1 MFHPTMLLRRLWPL
15 CLLLLA
21 AFAPAQ
27 EPEAGFS
34 FGVVPQRTAID
45 LARSW
50 VPILDYLGAKTGYRF
65 EFRTARDADAFEQR
79 LDTGEFDLVYMNPY
93 QYILH
98 HAKHGYRVYAKE
110 KDRLLT
116 GLIVVRVDSPYR
128 EVRELDGKTLAFP
141 AASAFAASLLPRAYL
156 SRMGIAYTPAYVASH
171 DSVYIGVSKNLFIA
185 GGGVHQTLNNLAPEI
200 RKQLRVVWVS
210 PPVTPHALAAHP
222 RVPAAAVRRIYRAL
236 AEMERDPQ
244 GKKLLDD
251 LGFKG
256 IVAAADR
263 EYDGVRALEPELRK
277 VRAEK

>member
-1 MFHPTMLLRRLWPL
+1 MFRPALLLRRLLPL
-15 CLLLLA
+15 CLVLLA
-21 AFAPAQ
+21 ALARAQ
-27 EPEAGFS
+27 EPEAGFT
-34 FGVVPQRTAID
+34 FGIVPQRTAID

-79 LDTGEFDLVYMNPY
+79 LGTGEFDLVYMNPY

-156 SRMGIAYTPAYVASH
+156 SRMGIAYTPAYEIGRASCR
-171 DSVYIGVSKNLFIA
+171 
-185 GGGVHQTLNNLAPEI
+185 E
-200 RKQLRVVWVS
+200 
-210 PPVTPHALAAHP
+210 
-222 RVPAAAVRRIYRAL
+222 RA
-236 AEMERDPQ
+236 
-244 GKKLLDD
+244 
-251 LGFKG
+251 
-256 IVAAADR
+256 
-263 EYDGVRALEPELRK
+263 
-277 VRAEK
+277 